1 MDQEIPQSELPQ
13 RPNRLRFR
21 VGKSHLPGSDGY
33 KGSVADQRTLSIDD
47 IAARVVRKRTE
58 YRQATLVST
67 FNLLKEEIYLALGEG
82 LNVDFGFGRTELTL
96 RGAFE
101 QPYEAF
107 DPERHAF
114 APRLRPSPQ
123 LRQRVAHLKGEN
135 DTHRLER
142 DSMPLPSYVSLGYK
156 PREAGSTEPY
166 NEIPASEAH
175 LLFVHG
181 QRLKLAGDDPSVG
194 ITLRRLATGEEWHF
208 NDKWTVLVNE
218 AACLCLRPGIDLAP
232 GDWKVEVVTRYRPN
246 STTLYKEPRKGSLVF
261 RVV

>member
-156 PREAGSTEPY
+156 PREAGSTELY
-166 NEIPASEAH
+166 AVLSSLRSKGTVDTGTHRMFSSEQLGRRFLYDASTIEGNIVEKVVEDVGGADVPVV
-175 LLFVHG
+175 LLYPLEGEDLVCIEV
-181 QRLKLAGDDPSVG
+181 QDVDAYAE
-194 ITLRRLATGEEWHF
+194 TAEERR
-208 NDKWTVLVNE
+208 
-218 AACLCLRPGIDLAP
+218 
-232 GDWKVEVVTRYRPN
+232 
-246 STTLYKEPRKGSLVF
+246 EP
-261 RVV
+261 